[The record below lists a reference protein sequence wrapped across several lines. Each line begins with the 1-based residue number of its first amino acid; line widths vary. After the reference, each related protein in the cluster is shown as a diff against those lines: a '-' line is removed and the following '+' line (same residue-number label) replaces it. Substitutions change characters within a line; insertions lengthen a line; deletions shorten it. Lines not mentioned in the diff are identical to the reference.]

1 LSSNAVEL
9 VVDIIMQLASDAQSV
24 IAMTDDEKKRVE
36 ELLAD
41 LDSLPEIPEENSV
54 NEVAAFST
62 VSILDSS

>member
-1 LSSNAVEL
+1 MSSNAVEL